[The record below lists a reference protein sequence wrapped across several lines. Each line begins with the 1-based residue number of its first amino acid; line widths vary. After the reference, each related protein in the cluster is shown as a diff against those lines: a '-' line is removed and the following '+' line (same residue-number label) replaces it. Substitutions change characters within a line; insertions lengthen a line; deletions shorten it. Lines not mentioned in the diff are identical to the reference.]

1 MIKMMNHLLIMLKK
15 KNEENDEE
23 YVENNDVSK
32 DDQKTQPY
40 DTTEDR
46 ELAWESLETARLIIE
61 EFLQESNP
69 SHNKKDL
76 NLESK
81 KHMSTLAEIHCL
93 LAESQMEEENFDGSL
108 ADYEKALQLRH
119 ICDDS
124 WRELAYIH
132 FMSSLCATYSG
143 KNDASKQHLQDS
155 VKLLRERSITLLK
168 SLNVDINVENE
179 KENEIDPN
187 SQNEKVIS
195 SLETGLKIK
204 NLSDSLKEELKDLKD
219 NITELLNKIKE
230 DENKQYEMADE
241 NNKELLNDVIQSM
254 LHGGQNTSDTIEE
267 GDEDDFEDDYE
278 DEDDDEMENSNDE
291 DLDVDIEDNS
301 TPDENKQNTENDKPD
316 SGDKVEEE
324 ENNPETM
331 NKENQNDFT
340 NKNIYGVTTIGFNTD
355 NNDTNDDKQAV
366 HNLGNFGKGN
376 TKKRSLEQ
384 KADSSDSPQAKKFRL
399 SNTHI
404 DGNK

>member
-1 MIKMMNHLLIMLKK
+1 
-15 KNEENDEE
+15 
-23 YVENNDVSK
+23 
-32 DDQKTQPY
+32 
-40 DTTEDR
+40 
-46 ELAWESLETARLIIE
+46 
-61 EFLQESNP
+61 
-69 SHNKKDL
+69 
-76 NLESK
+76 
-81 KHMSTLAEIHCL
+81 
-93 LAESQMEEENFDGSL
+93 
-108 ADYEKALQLRH
+108 
-119 ICDDS
+119 
-124 WRELAYIH
+124 
-132 FMSSLCATYSG
+132 
-143 KNDASKQHLQDS
+143 
-155 VKLLRERSITLLK
+155 
-168 SLNVDINVENE
+168 
-179 KENEIDPN
+179 
-187 SQNEKVIS
+187 
-195 SLETGLKIK
+195 
-204 NLSDSLKEELKDLKD
+204 LSDSLKEELKDLKD